1 MKRILLANPRGF
13 CAGVERAIE
22 VVERA
27 IDLYGP
33 PVYVRHAIVH
43 NEHVVATLR
52 DQGVVFVDEV
62 DEIPVGAIAVF
73 SAHGVASSV
82 ENAAGVRSLRVI
94 DATCPLVS
102 KVHKEAVRYHEAG
115 YEVLLVGHRGHP
127 EVVGTTGRVKSGI
140 FVLETVADVE
150 AFTPR
155 DPERLAY
162 VTQTTLSMDD
172 TREMIDALQAR
183 FPTIRGPDLRDI
195 CYATRNRQQ
204 AVRILA
210 EQSDLIIVVGG
221 SMSSNSARLREIG
234 EQADV
239 PSYRVKS
246 ADDLETSWF
255 DGVSTVG
262 VTAGASTPDVL
273 VDTVVERI
281 QAIAGRTVAVQE
293 LEAKP
298 ENTRF
303 RLPKHWPEAET
314 PQHPA

>member
-1 MKRILLANPRGF
+1 M
-13 CAGVERAIE
+13 
-22 VVERA
+22 
-27 IDLYGP
+27 
-33 PVYVRHAIVH
+33 
-43 NEHVVATLR
+43 
-52 DQGVVFVDEV
+52 
-62 DEIPVGAIAVF
+62 
-73 SAHGVASSV
+73 
-82 ENAAGVRSLRVI
+82 
-94 DATCPLVS
+94 
-102 KVHKEAVRYHEAG
+102 
-115 YEVLLVGHRGHP
+115 
-127 EVVGTTGRVKSGI
+127 
-140 FVLETVADVE
+140 
-150 AFTPR
+150 
-155 DPERLAY
+155 
-162 VTQTTLSMDD
+162 
-172 TREMIDALQAR
+172 
-183 FPTIRGPDLRDI
+183 
-195 CYATRNRQQ
+195 
-204 AVRILA
+204 RILA

-303 RLPKHWPEAET
+303 RLPKHWPEADT
-314 PQHPA
+314 PSHPA

>member
-27 IDLYGP
+27 VDTYGP

-52 DQGVVFVDEV
+52 DRGVVFVDEV
-62 DEIPVGAIAVF
+62 DEIPVDAIAVF
-73 SAHGVASSV
+73 SAHGVAKSV
-82 ENAAGVRSLRVI
+82 EDAAGERDLRVI

-127 EVVGTTGRVKSGI
+127 EVIGTTGRVKSDI
-140 FVLETVADVE
+140 HVIETVADAEGFV
-150 AFTPR
+150 PR

-172 TREMIDALQAR
+172 TREMIDALKVR
-183 FPTIRGPDLRDI
+183 FPGIRGPDLRDI

-204 AVRILA
+204 AVRVLA
-210 EQSDLIIVVGG
+210 EQADVIIVVGG

-234 EQADV
+234 EQAGV
-239 PSYRVKS
+239 PSYRIQN
-246 ADDLETSWF
+246 ADQLEVAWF
-255 DGVSTVG
+255 EGAATVG

-281 QAIAGRTVAVQE
+281 QAIAGLAVAVQE

-303 RLPKHWPEAET
+303 RLPDQWPEASPAPT
-314 PQHPA
+314 PA

>member
-1 MKRILLANPRGF
+1 MNQILLANPRGF

-52 DQGVVFVDEV
+52 DRGVVFVDEV

-73 SAHGVASSV
+73 SAHGVATSV
-82 ENAAGVRSLRVI
+82 ETAAGARCLRVI

-102 KVHKEAVRYHEAG
+102 KVHTEAIRYHNAG

-127 EVVGTTGRVKSGI
+127 EVVGTTGRVESGI
-140 FVLETVADVE
+140 YVIETVADVE
-150 AFTPR
+150 AFTPD
-155 DPERLAY
+155 DPEQLAY
-162 VTQTTLSMDD
+162 VTQTTLSMED

-195 CYATRNRQQ
+195 CYATRNRQH
-204 AVRILA
+204 AVRRLA
-210 EQSDLIIVVGG
+210 EHADVIVVVGG

-234 EQADV
+234 ELAQI
-239 PSYRVKS
+239 PSYRVQN
-246 ADDLETSWF
+246 ADELETSWF
-255 DGVSTVG
+255 TESEIVG
-262 VTAGASTPDVL
+262 VTAGASTPDIL
-273 VDTVVERI
+273 VDAVVRRI
-281 QAIAGRTVAVQE
+281 QAIVEHKVQVQE

-303 RLPKHWPEAET
+303 RLPAEWPAREG
-314 PQHPA
+314 PVHPH